1 MVLEG
6 VTYLVTR
13 RTSQR
18 FFRFPPC
25 DDVVKQIFLFA
36 LAYAAFRTGVR
47 VHGWIL
53 MSNHFH
59 IVMTDVQGKA
69 PLFHQ
74 YLDQT
79 IANLL
84 KRHFPEIDEG
94 VWNSSQISVVDL
106 SNDIKPCDVTVM
118 EKLVYTMGN
127 AKISG
132 LVAKWTQWEGSMS
145 KPEDMGERVV
155 QVKRPACASKR
166 TKLPARMELRVE
178 MPPSL
183 EGWDRAEV
191 VATLH
196 RELQAIPRPE
206 RPVGMRRIRQQ
217 SIWDRPGTKAKRTG
231 INPRVAGRGDRR
243 KTMLSLLKSFGEAYA
258 SALEKYCAGKPCV
271 FPEGTWKMRVLF
283 GVKVEGR
290 ADPPAEAA

>member
-1 MVLEG
+1 MVLPL
-6 VTYLVTR
+6 VTYLITR
-13 RTSQR
+13 RTWQR
-18 FFRFPPC
+18 FFRFPPG
-25 DDVVKQIFLFA
+25 DPVVKQIFEYS
-36 LAYAAFRTGVR
+36 LAYAASLTGVQ
-47 VHGWIL
+47 VHAWIL

-106 SNDIKPCDVTVM
+106 SNDIKPCDLTVL

-166 TKLPARMELRVE
+166 TTLPARMELRVE

-183 EGWDRAEV
+183 EGWDREEV

-196 RELQAIPRPE
+196 RELRAIPRPE